1 MHIHLEIIP
10 CGAPQPSTFFCADS
24 NSDRNFL
31 RRRGSC
37 PSAQSAAAISRA
49 PPERRVRG
57 VHPGLP
63 PCARGAASPHASAPP
78 PPPLV
83 LMPLGRGTSR
93 CVVRPVRLPSCD
105 LVARFRAL
113 TAARSAR
120 LSGKRTRGRCR
131 VLGSVPGSVR
141 RQRCSQPSP
150 SAMKSAVR
158 LCSGVPTPRRLV
170 PDLLTHQGCEW
181 RFTAARPPGSC
192 DGRSRQLLCGACG
205 VWPSRVPLP
214 VGF

>member
-93 CVVRPVRLPSCD
+93 CRCVVRPVRLPSCD

-120 LSGKRTRGRCR
+120 LSGRRTRGRCR

-141 RQRCSQPSP
+141 RQRCPQPSP
-150 SAMKSAVR
+150 SVLR
-158 LCSGVPTPRRLV
+158 CSHAGPPRS
-170 PDLLTHQGCEW
+170 
-181 RFTAARPPGSC
+181 RPP
-192 DGRSRQLLCGACG
+192 D
-205 VWPSRVPLP
+205 PSGL
-214 VGF
+214 

>member
-1 MHIHLEIIP
+1 MPPSLPRFSALIVIRIEIS
-10 CGAPQPSTFFCADS
+10 CGVGARARPRSRPPPSHGRLPSGVCAAS
-24 NSDRNFL
+24 TL
-31 RRRGSC
+31 AC
-37 PSAQSAAAISRA
+37 
-49 PPERRVRG
+49 RRV
-57 VHPGLP
+57 L
-63 PCARGAASPHASAPP
+63 AAPRVLTLRHR
-78 PPPLV
+78 PLRP

-120 LSGKRTRGRCR
+120 LFGKRTRGRCR

-141 RQRCSQPSP
+141 RQRCPQPSP
-150 SAMKSAVR
+150 SVLR
-158 LCSGVPTPRRLV
+158 CSHAGSPRSRP
-170 PDLLTHQGCEW
+170 PDPSGLW